1 MAEHC
6 SGADGPQRTLF
17 ALFVTS
23 SPVARRSPLAFGV
36 KNKGAT
42 YGRDA
47 ANIDVYV
54 GLLSDYQ
61 GY

>member
-23 SPVARRSPLAFGV
+23 SPVARRSPLAFGGINAEE
-36 KNKGAT
+36 KLHT
-42 YGRDA
+42 
-47 ANIDVYV
+47 I
-54 GLLSDYQ
+54 L
-61 GY
+61 